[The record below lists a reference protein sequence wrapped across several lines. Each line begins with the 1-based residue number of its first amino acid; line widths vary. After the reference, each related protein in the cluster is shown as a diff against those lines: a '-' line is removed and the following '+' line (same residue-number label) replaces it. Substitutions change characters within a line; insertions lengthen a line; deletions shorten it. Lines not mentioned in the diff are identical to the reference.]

1 MTEVMTAMPL
11 ATIFDALT
19 SISFWTTVGILAGIY
34 TLVALGL
41 QLNVGYTGIVNFG
54 AAGFMAIGAYSM
66 AILSVDTGISFYL
79 ALPISILI
87 TVAFGLLVGLPSLRL
102 REDYLA
108 IATIAMAEVVRLV
121 AVNARGLTNGTLG
134 FSCSDDG
141 SKCFDE
147 TWLDISGTIE
157 GWLES
162 LGWSNPEQLFPLFLV
177 VWVAVILV
185 TLALVGITE
194 TPWGRVLRAI
204 REDEDAARALGKNA
218 FAYKLQSLAISA
230 AVAAVAGWFLALNI
244 AAVAPTE
251 FEPLVTFFAY
261 AVLIL
266 GGLASY
272 WGLIIGSVILWT
284 LLELTR
290 YISDVPVTG
299 WEISGTQQASLRFA
313 IVGLVLIL
321 LMAFR
326 PQGAFGKREELVLG
340 E

>member
-1 MTEVMTAMPL
+1 
-11 ATIFDALT
+11 
-19 SISFWTTVGILAGIY
+19 
-34 TLVALGL
+34 
-41 QLNVGYTGIVNFG
+41 
-54 AAGFMAIGAYSM
+54 
-66 AILSVDTGISFYL
+66 
-79 ALPISILI
+79 
-87 TVAFGLLVGLPSLRL
+87 
-102 REDYLA
+102 
-108 IATIAMAEVVRLV
+108 VRLT
-121 AVNARGLTNGTLG
+121 ALNARELTNGNIG

-177 VWVAVILV
+177 VWVAAILV
-185 TLALVGITE
+185 TLALTGITR

-230 AVAAVAGWFLALNI
+230 AIAAIAGWFLALNI
-244 AAVAPTE
+244 AAVSPTE

-272 WGLIIGSVILWT
+272 WGVMVGSVILWT

-290 YISDVPVTG
+290 FIDLPLDNVQ
-299 WEISGTQQASLRFA
+299 IAALRFA

-321 LMAFR
+321 LMAYR

-340 E
+340 D